1 MLIGFACSTAL
12 IWIKLFFLM
21 PYKETDPNLTAFES
35 SVFGQFCNKE
45 QAVSC
50 DLDEKSAEK
59 NEESE
64 KNEEKNESIPLMNSI
79 LTVNYL
85 LVRVLTKNLRPQMM
99 LELKKTRKQQIFSM

>member
-1 MLIGFACSTAL
+1 
-12 IWIKLFFLM
+12 M

-35 SVFGQFCNKE
+35 SVFGQFCNKDK
-45 QAVSC
+45 AVGC

-59 NEESE
+59 NEESDE
-64 KNEEKNESIPLMNSI
+64 KKESIPLMNSI

>member
-45 QAVSC
+45 KAV
-50 DLDEKSAEK
+50 DPDEKSVVK
-59 NEESE
+59 IEESE
-64 KNEEKNESIPLMNSI
+64 EKKESIPLMNSI

-85 LVRVLTKNLRPQMM
+85 LVRVLTKNLCRQMM
-99 LELKKTRKQQIFSM
+99 LELKKTRKQQIFSI